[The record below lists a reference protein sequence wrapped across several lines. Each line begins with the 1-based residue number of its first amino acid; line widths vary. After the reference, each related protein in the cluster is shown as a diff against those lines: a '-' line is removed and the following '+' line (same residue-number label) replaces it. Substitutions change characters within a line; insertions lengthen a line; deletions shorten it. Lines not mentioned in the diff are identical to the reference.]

1 MCRRVHSGCYPRYRL
16 RYRALPDVDEV
27 ARCEIIGLDLETKA
41 IKYAMTKMDDA
52 EFPKYVIADARHL
65 PFKSARFNLIICMM
79 GTFSH
84 VPREDQQSTLDQVFD
99 ALSPGGHVA
108 ISTWD
113 MDCSHLSYLSIY
125 NERQKDLISS
135 KLSQHRKNA

>member
-1 MCRRVHSGCYPRYRL
+1 
-16 RYRALPDVDEV
+16 
-27 ARCEIIGLDLETKA
+27 
-41 IKYAMTKMDDA
+41 
-52 EFPKYVIADARHL
+52 
-65 PFKSARFNLIICMM
+65 MM

-99 ALSPGGHVA
+99 ALLPGGHVA

-125 NERQKDLISS
+125 NERQKDLIRQNSPS
-135 KLSQHRKNA
+135 TERMHELLTAAGFQEVQIRPFCLLPQIAVYDLGIENLRSGDIQLAAQADLAVRSLYPEKHGEMFIAFGKKVG